1 MEQKYIYRCEDS
13 AEGIFT
19 AIYDAWASTHTH
31 AENRIEVDMEEN
43 SMMTLF
49 SEYITVIP
57 DQEKSRKV
65 QRSIRSRISDEAYD
79 MVMKTV
85 LSQEPEKGEVIY
97 RFLIYAFRQGAS
109 ACRSYGNPFT
119 MKLFEAVRNYDNEA
133 HHLKG
138 FLRFDEQKSGLLLA
152 RYAPKNN
159 VLGELMV
166 HFSDRL
172 NPENFIIYDKLRKLA
187 GIHEA
192 HKDWF
197 VYRLTDSEASALNA
211 QAITEDF
218 YSSLWKIFHK
228 NISIEERTNLV
239 LQRNNLPLRFRPY
252 MTEFIL

>member
-97 RFLIYAFRQGAS
+97 RFLIWGITYVSLGSGRHPFHAGCFRIFELSPGAGKASSTLFFFGGSSLRCGLRTGAS
-109 ACRSYGNPFT
+109 FYGIGPSG
-119 MKLFEAVRNYDNEA
+119 E
-133 HHLKG
+133 
-138 FLRFDEQKSGLLLA
+138 KSDG
-152 RYAPKNN
+152 
-159 VLGELMV
+159 GG
-166 HFSDRL
+166 S
-172 NPENFIIYDKLRKLA
+172 
-187 GIHEA
+187 
-192 HKDWF
+192 
-197 VYRLTDSEASALNA
+197 
-211 QAITEDF
+211 
-218 YSSLWKIFHK
+218 
-228 NISIEERTNLV
+228 
-239 LQRNNLPLRFRPY
+239 
-252 MTEFIL
+252 